1 MGHLE
6 PVSMNGK
13 KFLIIQLTI
22 LCMFILGKFPR
33 QKPKRNNETY
43 SLLSPYISPSGE
55 MNL

>member
-13 KFLIIQLTI
+13 KFFVIQLAI
-22 LCMFILGKFPR
+22 SFMFILRKFPR

-43 SLLSPYISPSGE
+43 LSLSTYISPSGE